1 MLMTLAHAFMTA
13 TRMDGV
19 AHAGTEPS
27 APRPGSAPRHG
38 PGLAA
43 RALAALG
50 RLVRQGRF
58 GGS

>member
-19 AHAGTEPS
+19 AHAGTEPP
-27 APRPGSAPRHG
+27 APRPGATPRQG

-50 RLVRQGRF
+50 RLVR
-58 GGS
+58 